1 MLVNR
6 NKEYRLKR
14 KNQRKDY
21 IIQDKNFTI
30 KTLYCRNETKRN
42 KIEQLE
48 QENQQLK
55 EKVGELT
62 QSLNEQMKET
72 NKENLDCS
80 KYAIE
85 NQQLKEKINTYE
97 NPEDL
102 TLMFMYCDE
111 KAKDK
116 VKDLN
121 EKVDYLKNKCENKD
135 KWCQLIAD
143 IGYDYD
149 GYRQADSLMKLI
161 DELVK
166 YAIWSRD
173 NYDYDAFQEEGN
185 NE

>member
-1 MLVNR
+1 MSEEEIHKALEIIGQPITVNH
-6 NKEYRLKR
+6 KEYHYF
-14 KNQRKDY
+14 D
-21 IIQDKNFTI
+21 
-30 KTLYCRNETKRN
+30 
-42 KIEQLE
+42 
-48 QENQQLK
+48 QENYDKLVAVYNNCLWFIRNFEQINTTVERVQQENKQLK
-55 EKVGELT
+55 
-62 QSLNEQMKET
+62 
-72 NKENLDCS
+72 
-80 KYAIE
+80 
-85 NQQLKEKINTYE
+85 
-97 NPEDL
+97 
-102 TLMFMYCDE
+102 
-111 KAKDK
+111 
-116 VKDLN
+116 

>member
-1 MLVNR
+1 MNDFEQGLANIMGSFIETELDCVE
-6 NKEYRLKR
+6 KQ
-14 KNQRKDY
+14 NQ
-21 IIQDKNFTI
+21 
-30 KTLYCRNETKRN
+30 E
-42 KIEQLE
+42 IEQLKQE
-48 QENQQLK
+48 NKQLKEMFEDSKTFSKQFLYKHNKNLLDANERLYQENQR
-55 EKVGELT
+55 
-62 QSLNEQMKET
+62 
-72 NKENLDCS
+72 
-80 KYAIE
+80 
-85 NQQLKEKINTYE
+85 LKEKINTYE

-116 VKDLN
+116 IKQLK

-149 GYRQADSLMKLI
+149 GYRQADSLMKLV